1 MPYPFNRL
9 GKILFSST
17 SLLLIAAA
25 LHAAPF
31 RIFFHS
37 AVPGPHIFRNYTL
50 YKADTTEYHLVA
62 TENRSAA
69 TEYRPAKYRPAA
81 GLISREKNGNLVI
94 AVPPAMLGRYK
105 IRFFDED
112 HYFLFEIRQIRDP
125 LLIVEKNNFQ
135 HAGLFQYELY
145 RDNALIERSSFLIRK
160 DKPQ

>member
-9 GKILFSST
+9 GKLFFSST
-17 SLLLIAAA
+17 SLLLIAAT
-25 LHAAPF
+25 LNAAPS

-50 YKADTTEYHLVA
+50 YKEDTVEYHPV
-62 TENRSAA
+62 A

-81 GLISREKNGNLVI
+81 GPISREKNGNLVI

-125 LLIVEKNNFQ
+125 LLIIEKNNFQ

>member
-9 GKILFSST
+9 GKIFFSSA
-17 SLLLIAAA
+17 SLLLIAAT
-25 LHAAPF
+25 LNAAPS

-50 YKADTTEYHLVA
+50 YKADTAEYHPVDA
-62 TENRSAA
+62 G
-69 TEYRPAKYRPAA
+69 YGPAA

-112 HYFLFEIRQIRDP
+112 HYFLFEIRQIQDP

>member
-9 GKILFSST
+9 GKIFFSST

-25 LHAAPF
+25 LHAAPS
-31 RIFFHS
+31 RVFFHS

-50 YKADTTEYHLVA
+50 SKEDTVEYHPVA
-62 TENRSAA
+62 AGYGPT
-69 TEYRPAKYRPAA
+69 A
-81 GLISREKNGNLVI
+81 GLISREKNGDLVI